1 MSKLAYVVEDDLD
14 LAKIYSE
21 ALKLVGFEVETLLDG
36 QLAYDRIKKQ
46 KPDFVLLDMHL
57 PHVSGNEILWLT
69 WFDDLLESIQFII
82 ITADPDMEKIYSPKG
97 YRVLIK
103 PMPFQAIVDVA
114 QEIYDQSE
122 TPNDQP
128 IEPSP

>member
-36 QLAYDRIKKQ
+36 QLAYEHIKKQ

-103 PMPFQAIVDVA
+103 PMPFQELVNIV
-114 QEIYDQSE
+114 QEIYDQSDE
-122 TPNDQP
+122 QNNLPF
-128 IEPSP
+128 EPSP

>member
-21 ALKLVGFEVETLLDG
+21 ALKIVGFEVETILDG

-103 PMPFQAIVDVA
+103 PIPFKILVEVA
-114 QEIYDQSE
+114 QEAYNEAEKQD
-122 TPNDQP
+122 
-128 IEPSP
+128 

>member
-21 ALKLVGFEVETLLDG
+21 ALKIVGFEVETLLDG

-103 PMPFQAIVDVA
+103 PMPFQTLVDVA
-114 QEIYDQSE
+114 QEVYNESEKQS
-122 TPNDQP
+122 
-128 IEPSP
+128 